1 MLFHNIVTIK
11 CNTSIYKFA
20 ASTGHSEYQELFT
33 RRDFQDLK
41 RDILLGIQE
50 KENKMSNKSTI
61 QLKETKEKEIF
72 RERYRRNPKRCKVS
86 MEEQKNRNPEERLVF
101 NPTEFKET
109 KNARKVWQKLIEY
122 ASKPDY
128 GE

>member
-1 MLFHNIVTIK
+1 MLFRRIVTIK

-50 KENKMSNKSTI
+50 NENKMSNKSTI

-72 RERYRRNPKRCKVS
+72 RERYRRYPKMCKVS
-86 MEEQKNRNPEERLVF
+86 MEERKNRNPEERLVF
-101 NPTEFKET
+101 ILAEFKEIESG
-109 KNARKVWQKLIEY
+109 RKLRQKLIEY